1 MGNIE
6 HLLEKLALGVEVVAV
21 AVIILG
27 IVMTTRHYIFNLLR
41 KRRPIEAFGSY
52 RRGLARTLLLS
63 LEFLVAADIVRPYPE

>member
-27 IVMTTRHYIFNLLR
+27 IVITTSH
-41 KRRPIEAFGSY
+41 
-52 RRGLARTLLLS
+52 
-63 LEFLVAADIVRPYPE
+63 